1 MDDLKVCQE
10 SHKTLKGVKEMIVQ
24 ASNDTG
30 ACYGVA
36 KCAEVVFER
45 GKMVKGEG
53 FQMLN
58 ERMKSIDP
66 D

>member
-1 MDDLKVCQE
+1 
-10 SHKTLKGVKEMIVQ
+10 MIVQ

-53 FQMLN
+53 LQVLN
-58 ERMKSIDP
+58 ERM
-66 D
+66 